1 MHLERGIVRDAR
13 IALSGVATRPW
24 RAWKAERSLIGG
36 GLTEDDAAR
45 AADIA
50 FADAKPGKLN
60 GFKIPIGK
68 RTIVRALIEAKAM
81 EIAA

>member
-1 MHLERGIVRDAR
+1 MRDAR

-24 RAWKAERSLIGG
+24 RAREAERSLVGST
-36 GLTEDDAAR
+36 LTQRDATQ
-45 AADIA
+45 AANIA

-68 RTIVRALIEAKAM
+68 QTIVRALLEARAM